1 MTLDR
6 RQALAGL
13 LLLASPK
20 ARAEGY
26 AGLADEAEGFE
37 PVVPGRP
44 LVFPRD
50 HGAHPGFRIE
60 WWYLTANLTGDDGAR
75 YGAQWTLFRIAL
87 QPGAEGAGWADH
99 NVYMGHA
106 AATSASDH
114 FFASTMARGGVGQA
128 GVCAAPFEAFI
139 DDWSFVCE
147 SDQHWRIE
155 AKAADFAYR
164 LDLRAEGPLLLH
176 GDKGF
181 SRKSDQGQASYYYS
195 QPFFRVL
202 DGLLTIR
209 GRDVKVTGRAWMDHE
224 WASQP
229 MSSDQKGWDWFAL
242 HIDHAAFER
251 NRSNADAVIDSKN
264 LERASSEKPVP
275 TFSHRALASG
285 AKLMLFR
292 YRGATSHYAG
302 TWIDP
307 DGATRA
313 LSGDDIALSPLEE
326 TAIGDRKLPTR
337 WRVAVKSLGLDI
349 ETTPLNPR
357 ALNGSR
363 NPYWE
368 GPIAFRGSHEGEGY
382 LEMTGY

>member
-6 RQALAGL
+6 RRALAAL

-37 PVVPGRP
+37 PVLPGRP

-60 WWYLTANLTGDDGAR
+60 WWYLTANLMGEGGAR

-87 QPGAEGAGWADH
+87 QPGAESAGWADR
-99 NVYMGHA
+99 NAYMGHA
-106 AATSASDH
+106 AATSALEH
-114 FFASTMARGGVGQA
+114 IFATTHARGGVGQA
-128 GVCAAPFEAFI
+128 GVTAAPFEAFI

-147 SDQHWRIE
+147 SDDRWRIE
-155 AKAADFAYR
+155 AEAPDFAYR
-164 LDLRAEGPLLLH
+164 LVLSADGPLLLH

-195 QPFFRVL
+195 QPFFRVV
-202 DGLLTIR
+202 DGMLTLR
-209 GRDVKVTGRAWMDHE
+209 GRSAKVTGRAWMDHE

-229 MSSDQKGWDWFAL
+229 MSADQKGWDWFAL
-242 HIDHAAFER
+242 H
-251 NRSNADAVIDSKN
+251 
-264 LERASSEKPVP
+264 
-275 TFSHRALASG
+275 LAGG

-292 YRGATSHYAG
+292 YRGATNHLAG
-302 TWIDP
+302 TWIEP
-307 DGATRA
+307 DGATHA
-313 LSGDDIALSPLEE
+313 LSGETIALTPLEE
-326 TAIGDRKLPTR
+326 TSIGDRKLPTS

-357 ALNGSR
+357 ALNGAR

-382 LEMTGY
+382 LELTGY

>member
-6 RQALAGL
+6 RRALAAL
-13 LLLASPK
+13 LLLASTK
-20 ARAEGY
+20 ARAQGY
-26 AGLADEAEGFE
+26 AGLADEAAGYE
-37 PVVPGRP
+37 PVLPGRP
-44 LVFPRD
+44 LVFPQD
-50 HGAHPGFRIE
+50 HGAHARFRIE
-60 WWYLTANLTGDDGAR
+60 WWYLTTNLTGDDGAR
-75 YGAQWTLFRIAL
+75 YGAQWTLFRAAL
-87 QPGAEGAGWADH
+87 QPGAEGAGWADR

-114 FFASTMARGGVGQA
+114 VFASTLARGGVGQA
-128 GVCAAPFEAFI
+128 GVSAAPFEAFI

-147 SDQHWRIE
+147 NDQLWRIE
-155 AKAADFAYR
+155 AKAQGFAYR
-164 LDLRAEGPLLLH
+164 LNLRAEGPLLLH
-176 GDKGF
+176 GDQGF

-195 QPFFRVL
+195 QPFFRVV
-202 DGLLTIR
+202 DGLLTLR
-209 GRDVKVTGRAWMDHE
+209 GREAKVTGLAWMDHE

-229 MSSDQKGWDWFAL
+229 MSPDQKGWDWFAL
-242 HIDHAAFER
+242 HLP
-251 NRSNADAVIDSKN
+251 N
-264 LERASSEKPVP
+264 
-275 TFSHRALASG
+275 G

-292 YRGATSHYAG
+292 YRGATNHHAG

-307 DGATRA
+307 IGATRA
-313 LSGDDIALSPLEE
+313 LSGDALALTPLAE
-326 TAIGDRKLPTR
+326 TTLGDHTLPTS

-368 GPIAFRGSHEGEGY
+368 GPISFRGSHEGEGY

>member
-6 RQALAGL
+6 RRALAAL

-20 ARAEGY
+20 VRAEGY
-26 AGLADEAEGFE
+26 AGLADAAEGFE
-37 PVVPGRP
+37 PVLPGRR
-44 LVFPRD
+44 LVFPQD

-87 QPGAEGAGWADH
+87 QPGAENEGWADR

-114 FFASTMARGGVGQA
+114 VFASTLARGGVGQA
-128 GVCAAPFEAFI
+128 GVSAAPFDAFI
-139 DDWSFVCE
+139 DDWRFVCE
-147 SDQHWRIE
+147 SDEHWRIE
-155 AKAADFAYR
+155 AKANGFAYR

-195 QPFFRVL
+195 QPFFRVVE
-202 DGLLTIR
+202 GLLTLR
-209 GRDVKVTGRAWMDHE
+209 GREAKVTGRAWMDHE

-229 MSSDQKGWDWFAL
+229 MSADQKGWDWFAL
-242 HIDHAAFER
+242 H
-251 NRSNADAVIDSKN
+251 
-264 LERASSEKPVP
+264 LASS
-275 TFSHRALASG
+275 
-285 AKLMLFR
+285 AKVMLFR
-292 YRGATSHYAG
+292 YRGATNHYAG
-302 TWIDP
+302 TWIEP

-313 LSGDDIALSPLEE
+313 LSAEAIALTPLEE
-326 TAIGDRKLPTR
+326 TSIGDRKLPTR

-349 ETTPLNPR
+349 ETTPLNAR
-357 ALNGSR
+357 AMNGSR

-368 GPIAFRGSHEGEGY
+368 GPIAFRGSHDGEGY